1 LIPLAETLQT
11 QLSQYFA
18 FQAYTVKP
26 LAGDGSDRSYY
37 RITNA
42 DKKTHVLMVLQG
54 PDRES
59 LREGNYDWLRIAKIL
74 GSENIRIPDIYRTF
88 SQDGAILHEDLGDL
102 TLEAFIATLKTPDEI
117 KKTYDSAVDLWSKMI
132 QIQSPGPWQN
142 RSFNRDKY
150 LFELFFLKAHLLQP
164 ENLLKK
170 QEFVILEKEF
180 EKLSSKI
187 GSSTGVFTH
196 RDFHSRNLM
205 VKDAEVIMI
214 DFQDAMM
221 GPASYDLVSL
231 CFDPYVPLPSAQR
244 LEIFSRG
251 LQAGS
256 VNELDWPL
264 VLLQRLLKAIG
275 SFGYLTL
282 SKKKG
287 NYLKYVSPTIAS
299 LKELSDHFSAY
310 PFIQKELLYR
320 LEERYS

>member
-1 LIPLAETLQT
+1 MIPISETLQT
-11 QLSQYFA
+11 QLSEYFQY
-18 FQAYTVKP
+18 QAYSVKP
-26 LAGDGSDRSYY
+26 LAGDGSDRCYY
-37 RITNA
+37 RITDA
-42 DKKTHVLMVLQG
+42 DKQTHVLMMLQG
-54 PDRES
+54 ADRES
-59 LREGNYDWLRIAKIL
+59 LREGSYDWVRIAKIL
-74 GSENIRIPDIYRTF
+74 GSENIRTPDIYQIF

-102 TLEAFIATLKTPDEI
+102 TLEAYIASLAAPTEI
-117 KKTYDSAVDLWSKMI
+117 KQTYDRVVDLWSNMI

-150 LFELFFLKAHLLQP
+150 LFELSFLKTHLLQP
-164 ENLLKK
+164 ESLIKS
-170 QEFVILEKEF
+170 QEFVVLEKEF

-187 GSSTGVFTH
+187 GSPKGVFTH

-205 VKDAEVIMI
+205 VKNAEVILI
-214 DFQDAMM
+214 DYQDAMM

-251 LQAGS
+251 LQVGS
-256 VNELDWPL
+256 VSELDWPL

-287 NYLKYVSPTIAS
+287 NYLKYVSPAIAS
-299 LKELSDHFSAY
+299 LKELSDHFSAF